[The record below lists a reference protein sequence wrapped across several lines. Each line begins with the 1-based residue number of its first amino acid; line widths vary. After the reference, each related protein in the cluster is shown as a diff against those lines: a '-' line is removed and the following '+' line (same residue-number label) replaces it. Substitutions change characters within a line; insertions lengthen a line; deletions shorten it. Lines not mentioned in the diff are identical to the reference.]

1 MASGQRVDGGRLLG
15 QQGRVAHR
23 GYQHGGLEAYAVGHR
38 RGGGQRVQGLVVL
51 ADQPVDHA

>member
-23 GYQHGGLEAYAVGHR
+23 GYQHGGLQAYAVGHR
-38 RGGGQRVQGLVVL
+38 RGGGQRDQGLVVFV
-51 ADQPVDHA
+51 DQPVGHA